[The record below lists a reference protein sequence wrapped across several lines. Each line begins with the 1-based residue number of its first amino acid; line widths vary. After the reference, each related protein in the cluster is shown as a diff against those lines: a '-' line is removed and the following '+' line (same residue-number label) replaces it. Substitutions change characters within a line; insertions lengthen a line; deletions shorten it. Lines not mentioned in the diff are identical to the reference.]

1 MLTMVLTTTEL
12 DNSHFLATAVSHNF
26 SYNLAT
32 FNERSTYF
40 KSVACSN
47 HQNFVEVDGS
57 ASLNVQLF
65 QTNDLTFGHTVL
77 FSAALEYRVHL
88 INSVKAC
95 LLLKARH
102 AQKPITMGGHSTQID
117 LLRQGQF
124 SKKFILCAYLPPW
137 INA

>member
-1 MLTMVLTTTEL
+1 MARLLTMVLTTTEL
-12 DNSHFLATAVSHNF
+12 DDSHFLATAVSHNF

-47 HQNFVEVDGS
+47 HQNFIEVDSS

-102 AQKPITMGGHSTQID
+102 AQKPITMG
-117 LLRQGQF
+117 
-124 SKKFILCAYLPPW
+124 
-137 INA
+137 